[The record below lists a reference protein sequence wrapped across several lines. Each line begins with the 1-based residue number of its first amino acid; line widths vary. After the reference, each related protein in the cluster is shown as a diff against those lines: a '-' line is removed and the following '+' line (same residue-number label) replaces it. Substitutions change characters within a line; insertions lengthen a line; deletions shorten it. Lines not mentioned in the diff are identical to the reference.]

1 MKQMKR
7 LVPFLVALAAPA
19 LALADASTW
28 NIDPAHTQTNFSVRH
43 LVISTVRGEFK
54 KTTGAVKIDDK
65 DPTKASV
72 EATIDA
78 ASIHTREDKRDEHL
92 RSPDFLDVQ
101 KYPTLTFKSTKIEK
115 AGGDKYKVTGDLTLH
130 GTTKP
135 VVLDAT
141 LTDPIKDPMGKTRRG
156 LQASTKINRQD
167 YGVKWSKAVEAG
179 PVVGDEVT
187 IEINSELIKA
197 EPEGQKTATK

>member
-1 MKQMKR
+1 MMKR
-7 LVPFLVALAAPA
+7 LVPFLAALAAPV
-19 LALADASTW
+19 LALADTSTW

-54 KTTGAVKIDDK
+54 KTTGAVKFDDK
-65 DPTKASV
+65 DPTKSSV
-72 EATIDA
+72 EANIDA

-101 KYPTLTFKSTKIEK
+101 KYPSLTFKSTKIEK
-115 AGGDKYKVTGDLTLH
+115 SGGDKYKVTGDLTLH

-141 LTDPIKDPMGKTRRG
+141 LTQPIKDPMGKTRMG

-167 YGVKWSKAVEAG
+167 YGVKWSKMIEAG
-179 PVVGDEVT
+179 PVVGDEIS

>member
-1 MKQMKR
+1 MKMKR

-19 LALADASTW
+19 LALADAVTW
-28 NIDPAHTQTNFSVRH
+28 NVDPAHTQTNFAVRH

-54 KTTGAVKIDDK
+54 KTTGTVKIDDK
-65 DPTKASV
+65 DATKSAV
-72 EATIDA
+72 DVTIDA

-92 RSPDFLDVQ
+92 KSPDFLDVQ
-101 KYPTLTFKSTKIEK
+101 KYPTLTFKSTKVEK

-141 LTDPIKDPMGKTRRG
+141 VTQPIKDPMGKTRLG
-156 LQASTKINRQD
+156 IQASTKINRQD
-167 YGVKWSKAVEAG
+167 FGVKWSKMIEAG

-187 IEINSELIKA
+187 IEINSELIKPEA
-197 EPEGQKTATK
+197 EGQKTATK

>member
-1 MKQMKR
+1 MMKR
-7 LVPFLVALAAPA
+7 LAPFLVALAAPA
-19 LALADASTW
+19 LALADAATW
-28 NIDPAHTQTNFSVRH
+28 NIDPAHTQTNFAVRH

-54 KTTGAVKIDDK
+54 KTTGTVKYDDK
-65 DPTKASV
+65 DPTKSSV
-72 EATIDA
+72 EATIDT

-92 RSPDFLDVQ
+92 KSPDFLDVQ
-101 KYPTLTFKSTKIEK
+101 KYPTLTFKSTKVEK

-141 LTDPIKDPMGKTRRG
+141 LTQPIKDPMGKTRMG

-167 YGVKWSKAVEAG
+167 FGVKWSKTIEAG
-179 PVVGDEVT
+179 PVVGDEIT
-187 IEINSELIKA
+187 IEINSEMIKA